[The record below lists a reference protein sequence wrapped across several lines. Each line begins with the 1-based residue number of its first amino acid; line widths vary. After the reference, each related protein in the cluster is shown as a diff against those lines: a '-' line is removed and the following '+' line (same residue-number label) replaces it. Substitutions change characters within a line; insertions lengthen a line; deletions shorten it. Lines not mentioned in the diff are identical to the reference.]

1 MNISVMVVGML
12 WLNVL
17 HRWKISI
24 IMEDNQ
30 WPTSE
35 ANIKQDW
42 LELKTPTVE
51 KKKGDGEGNKEI
63 TAHKLEILLN
73 KSKWYKNERKNVLI
87 CTVFKKPTIC
97 ISKSRDLEHIFP
109 QFVHQFCIHYVACNP
124 GSLDCGLQK
133 RTSRQRSTIKPV
145 NCFSNNYWPLGEHNW
160 NIYIS
165 SIMVHSGN
173 CFIELI
179 GWIKLHSYGPDSPWC
194 NDLLMF

>member
-1 MNISVMVVGML
+1 MLLTMENIL
-12 WLNVL
+12 W
-17 HRWKISI
+17 ISLSWLLGCYDLMSCI
-24 IMEDNQ
+24 DGRYQQHNQ

-160 NIYIS
+160 NIYIFLAS
-165 SIMVHSGN
+165 WFTV
-173 CFIELI
+173 ETVL
-179 GWIKLHSYGPDSPWC
+179 
-194 NDLLMF
+194 